1 VIHPRTIAFK
11 KEYRRVLETEVNL
24 LLNNVF
30 RKTFSVESKNFNR
43 NSGEVAKL
51 EARTNL
57 KF

>member
-1 VIHPRTIAFK
+1 MIHPRTIAFK

-43 NSGEVAKL
+43 NSGE
-51 EARTNL
+51 ECRRGQI
-57 KF
+57 